1 MAVIGV
7 GDVVQVVE
15 CPSVRCGAL
24 SSSPRATQ
32 KKEQHRMA
40 VIKRTDKTN
49 SGEYPPCRSAWRFL
63 NKLKLG

>member
-1 MAVIGV
+1 
-7 GDVVQVVE
+7 
-15 CPSVRCGAL
+15 
-24 SSSPRATQ
+24 
-32 KKEQHRMA
+32 MA